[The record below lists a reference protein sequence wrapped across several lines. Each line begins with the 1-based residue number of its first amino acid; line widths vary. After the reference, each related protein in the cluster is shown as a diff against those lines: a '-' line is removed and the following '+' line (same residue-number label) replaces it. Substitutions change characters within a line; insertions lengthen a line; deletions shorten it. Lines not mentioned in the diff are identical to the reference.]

1 MRKLEGLTK
10 EIVDELGYLKKREER
25 FTDTNRTC
33 AVHKPLVRQL
43 TDLPSS
49 PSSSINKPAR
59 AEFCHVLH
67 ILIHRPGGVDDLPH
81 ARVLQAQVLN

>member
-33 AVHKPLVRQL
+33 TVHIRLFAS
-43 TDLPSS
+43 LPSS
-49 PSSSINKPAR
+49 PFSSINKPAR

-81 ARVLQAQVLN
+81 ARVL